1 MYNHVVLVGRLTSDP
16 QLRYTQQG
24 TAIAAMR
31 LAVDRPFTNQDGQR
45 EADFINVVVFGRRAE
60 TAANFLAKGRLA
72 LVEGRLQTRS
82 YEDQGGQR
90 RWVTEVL
97 AREVKFLDRPRGQ
110 AATDEQQA
118 SATPAHDGTGPGAYG
133 FPDDDDDEIPF

>member
-45 EADFINVVVFGRRAE
+45 EADFINVVLFGRRAE

-118 SATPAHDGTGPGAYG
+118 SATPAPDGTGPGAYG